1 MDFVEST
8 LAISQE
14 IVQPALKRLNRF
26 WRITFGIDPHFDFV
40 PRCVQVEEARASER
54 GGGSRVSFYETFN
67 LSKHIC
73 SCNFSTYNYTPSAIG
88 FYDLSKWDKEG
99 GGTKKAGGDTEESS
113 GTNAGNST
121 GALSSPLSYDEY
133 AASALL
139 WAGSNVTVS
148 DLESWAAANA
158 TAEVA
163 GVLASGSATSPE
175 EEARQIQELEAY
187 AAQIVE
193 RADAQ
198 QAGFTW
204 MAGDFKGMSADRTR
218 NYKQCKSYANA
229 EMYRRTTLCY
239 MDC

>member
-1 MDFVEST
+1 MRAGRRGQGER
-8 LAISQE
+8 
-14 IVQPALKRLNRF
+14 KRGRF
-26 WRITFGIDPHFDFV
+26 KSLVLRT
-40 PRCVQVEEARASER
+40 S
-54 GGGSRVSFYETFN
+54 N
-67 LSKHIC
+67 LPTHIC

-99 GGTKKAGGDTEESS
+99 GGTKKAGNTTNGDKEESS
-113 GTNAGNST
+113 GANAGNSM
-121 GALSSPLSYDEY
+121 GAFSSPLSYDEY
-133 AASALL
+133 AASVPL
-139 WAGSNVTVS
+139 WAGSNVMVS

-187 AAQIVE
+187 AARILE
-193 RADAQ
+193 RAEAQ

-204 MAGDFKGMSADRTR
+204 TAGYFEGMSADRTR